1 MNGTPKPRKNPNP
14 LNLIFTCKICD
25 KNFSRSDCLRRHKLM
40 FHEVIK
46 PYSCEVC
53 GKAFA
58 REYILNTHK
67 KNHVTQSQSHPCS
80 MCGSSFKRKDSLTR
94 HMKKMHKE
102 TVQVQVQVEPQK
114 PQQPQPV
121 QHQPQHQ
128 VVHHVMKQEVLQH
141 HPVYTTIGGIHGVVG
156 HPSGHPAWWRRNT
169 WCCGTHL
176 GASSLVNNKSGWVN
190 AFPRKKNFSFKICQ
204 MFFNLLLFLLF
215 YGFI

>member
-80 MCGSSFKRKDSLTR
+80 MCGSSFKWKDSLTR

-102 TVQVQVQVEPQK
+102 TVQVQVKNYCYSQGGR
-114 PQQPQPV
+114 
-121 QHQPQHQ
+121 
-128 VVHHVMKQEVLQH
+128 EVPKILIH
-141 HPVYTTIGGIHGVVG
+141 FFLDNIGY
-156 HPSGHPAWWRRNT
+156 
-169 WCCGTHL
+169 
-176 GASSLVNNKSGWVN
+176 
-190 AFPRKKNFSFKICQ
+190 
-204 MFFNLLLFLLF
+204 F
-215 YGFI
+215 Y